1 MNQRRPENKSPWAG
15 TCIHSYI
22 VILFEYQLLWDVTE
36 RRDKAPCWAPTVGL
50 IKMFGP
56 NIVFILATFLP
67 PSSHRDFVLWTVERS
82 MFTTLSC
89 GWSSIICKQARYF
102 SVSGPAGD
110 RWGCRHSAAVLRWRE
125 SKPLTCLQ
133 DPSVSDSRGLTRSF
147 RCASSCL
154 DDVVFVLRDSM
165 SPSFSANIC
174 YSGVVLYNFHRQEG
188 RSRTPQASLT
198 PHHCIFM
205 RIFK

>member
-1 MNQRRPENKSPWAG
+1 MWQRGVMKLRAE
-15 TCIHSYI
+15 H
-22 VILFEYQLLWDVTE
+22 QLLDTWNV
-36 RRDKAPCWAPTVGL
+36 
-50 IKMFGP
+50 
-56 NIVFILATFLP
+56 
-67 PSSHRDFVLWTVERS
+67 RS
-82 MFTTLSC
+82 QHCFHSGYFSASIITQRLCSVNCRKIHVHHIIWSC
-89 GWSSIICKQARYF
+89 GWSSIICKQAQYF

-110 RWGCRHSAAVLRWRE
+110 RWGCRHSAAVLRWRK

-198 PHHCIFM
+198 PHHWIFM